1 MRSGIARR
9 TRSDRRS
16 DQRGMIS
23 AYVAGM
29 GAALLIVAGAVFD
42 GGRFVNTYGEASD
55 LAGNAAR
62 AAAQATDPDELYRT
76 GTVQLDPVDANRRA
90 VEFLDVANPDAA
102 VAVEVDG
109 NTVTVTV
116 SLTSTPR
123 ILPIG
128 TRTIKA
134 TATATAQRGVEQPSG
149 AP

>member
-1 MRSGIARR
+1 VRARR
-9 TRSDRRS
+9 TDE
-16 DQRGMIS
+16 RGMIS

-29 GAALLIVAGAVFD
+29 GAALLVVAGAVYD

-62 AAAQATDPDELYRT
+62 AAAQATDRGELYRS
-76 GTVQLDPVDANRRA
+76 GDVQLDPAEANELAVD
-90 VEFLDVANPDAA
+90 FLAVANPDAEVG
-102 VAVEVDG
+102 VAVDG

-116 SLTSTPR
+116 TLRSTPQ

-128 TRTIKA
+128 TRTIRA

>member
-1 MRSGIARR
+1 MRGRTRR
-9 TRSDRRS
+9 T

-29 GAALLIVAGAVFD
+29 GAALLIVAGAVLD

-62 AAAQATDPDELYRT
+62 AAAQATDPNELYRT
-76 GTVQLDPVDANRRA
+76 GTVQLDPAEANRRA
-90 VEFLDVANPDAA
+90 IEFLDVANPDATLN
-102 VAVEVDG
+102 VEVDG

>member
-1 MRSGIARR
+1 
-9 TRSDRRS
+9 
-16 DQRGMIS
+16 MIS

-29 GAALLIVAGAVFD
+29 GAALLVVAGAVYD

-62 AAAQATDPDELYRT
+62 AAAQATDRDELYRS
-76 GTVQLDPVDANRRA
+76 GEVQLDPTDANQRA
-90 VEFLDVANPDAA
+90 IEFLAVANPDAEVD
-102 VAVEVDG
+102 VAVDG

-116 SLTSTPR
+116 SIMSSPR

-128 TRTIKA
+128 ARTIRA

-149 AP
+149 DP

>member
-1 MRSGIARR
+1 
-9 TRSDRRS
+9 
-16 DQRGMIS
+16 MIS

-29 GAALLIVAGAVFD
+29 GAALLVVAGAVYD

-62 AAAQATDPDELYRT
+62 AAAQATDRGELYRT
-76 GTVQLDPVDANRRA
+76 GGVQLDPTDANQRA
-90 VEFLDVANPDAA
+90 IDFLAVANPDAEVD
-102 VAVEVDG
+102 VAVDG

-116 SLTSTPR
+116 SITSSPR

-128 TRTIKA
+128 ARTIRA

>member
-1 MRSGIARR
+1 
-9 TRSDRRS
+9 
-16 DQRGMIS
+16 MIS

-29 GAALLIVAGAVFD
+29 GAALLMVAGAVYD
-42 GGRFVNTYGEASD
+42 GGRFVNAYGEASD

-62 AAAQATDPDELYRT
+62 AAAQAADQGELYRS
-76 GTVQLDPVDANRRA
+76 GTVRLDSAEATRRA
-90 VEFLDVANPDAA
+90 IEFLDVANPDAA
-102 VAVEVDG
+102 ADVFVEG

-128 TRTIKA
+128 TRTIRA

>member
-1 MRSGIARR
+1 MR
-9 TRSDRRS
+9 TRASRRA

-62 AAAQATDPDELYRT
+62 AAAQATDRGELYRS
-76 GTVQLDPVDANRRA
+76 GGVQLDPADANRRA
-90 VEFLDVANPDAA
+90 IDFLAVANPDA
-102 VAVEVDG
+102 EVDVVVNG
-109 NTVTVTV
+109 NAVTVTV

-128 TRTIKA
+128 TRTIRA